1 MKNELGILEISEI
14 LLRFLSRPKYYFGDV
29 IIKFQG
35 EKIKNIISNDS
46 FDMKYLNEKTLNTE
60 ENKMFTK
67 FGTATT
73 KDEDSSKII
82 SELKVDEE
90 KNIVKE
96 SKIKKENAED
106 KKD

>member
-1 MKNELGILEISEI
+1 MNIQELAILIT
-14 LLRFLSRPKYYFGDV
+14 RFLSRPKNYYGSITF
-29 IIKFQG
+29 KYYNG
-35 EKIKNIISNDS
+35 EIRNIIAEDS
-46 FDMKYLNEKTLNTE
+46 FDIKYLNEKTLNTE
-60 ENKMFTK
+60 EKKMFTK

-90 KNIVKE
+90 TKLVKE

-106 KKD
+106 KKN